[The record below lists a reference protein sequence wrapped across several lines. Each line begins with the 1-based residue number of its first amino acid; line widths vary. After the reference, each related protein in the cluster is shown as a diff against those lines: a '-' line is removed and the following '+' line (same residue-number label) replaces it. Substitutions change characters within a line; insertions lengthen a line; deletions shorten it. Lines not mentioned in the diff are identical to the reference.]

1 MPRYLSAL
9 VLITLL
15 GVGEAQALVRSWPS
29 ATAPCSTTLQT
40 CVEGS
45 AAADTILVATNS
57 VIAETIIINKPFV
70 LRAAIGYRPILA
82 VDRAISG
89 TVNAA
94 GAWTWEVDGFELQRG
109 YIALTIN
116 GGSTATA
123 RIRNNRVLESFPG
136 ISEISVVKSSS
147 TTTTLR
153 YEISQNELNY
163 FWNTFDG
170 ALRAAM
176 QVLDSGSGMSTGRI
190 DGNRVVATGNT
201 SIGILV
207 NTQDRSHHT
216 EVLGNH
222 VFGGRAGSIY
232 LRQGS
237 LISVTGGTLSGLVLN
252 NVVRSVEAGTRFA
265 DGIKIDVY
273 DGSLSLRAL
282 HNTVVDAHSGIDVFA
297 ETAVTANGEIGG
309 NLFAYLT
316 SAGLQ
321 RSGAT
326 SGISDRDN
334 LFFQCLETASTPGL
348 SATSV
353 FADPLL
359 RSVPGDPRLLPGSPA
374 IDQLVSTALAA
385 VNLAYGLPGIDG
397 DGLRRFKRANSVSK
411 SNVLDIGAFE
421 AGDETLLHRVPSV
434 APGST
439 ATVDNPLLNGF
450 AQAAPHVVGNWNP
463 NGFGSIYND
472 HPVSLRYNTTTARWQ
487 LRQEDL
493 LNFSAGAAFNLY
505 APGAGSGRYD
515 HFNSAGNTTGSLTT
529 LSNDDLNNHADYIL
543 LVTRN
548 PGNGSTVSDV
558 ASPLAV
564 SYLGSSWRVERLD
577 GLLMPANGGFNVY
590 FQPPSNNAYRHRA
603 TAGNTFGNL
612 TYLDHPLL
620 NDHRCAR
627 FHVTQDATS
636 TLINNHNVGV
646 YYAPPPIARWT
657 IFNQDAAD
665 MTNNPSF
672 HIVVDAQ
679 AVDCPDTMFASGFE

>member
-15 GVGEAQALVRSWPS
+15 SVGEAQALVRSWPS
-29 ATAPCSTTLQT
+29 ATAPCSTTLQN

-45 AAADTILVATNS
+45 GASDTILVATNS

-70 LRAAIGYRPILA
+70 LRAAIGYRPVLA
-82 VDRAISG
+82 ADRAISG

-116 GGSTATA
+116 GGSTANA
-123 RIRNNRVLESFPG
+123 RIHNNRVLESFPG
-136 ISEISVVKSSS
+136 IAEISVVKSSS
-147 TTTTLR
+147 TTTNLN
-153 YEISQNELNY
+153 YEISRNELNY

-176 QVLDSGSGMSTGRI
+176 QVLDSGSGMSVGRI
-190 DGNRVVATGNT
+190 YGNRIVATGNT

-237 LISVTGGTLSGLVLN
+237 LIAVTGGTLSGLVMN
-252 NVVRSVEAGTRFA
+252 NVVRSVVAGTRFA
-265 DGIKIDVY
+265 DGIKVDVY
-273 DGSLSLRAL
+273 DGSLALRAL
-282 HNTVVDAHSGIDVFA
+282 HNTVVDAHNGIDVFA
-297 ETAVTANGEIGG
+297 DAAVTANGEIAG

-321 RSGAT
+321 RTGVSAIT
-326 SGISDRDN
+326 DHDN
-334 LFFQCLETASTPGL
+334 LFFESLETASTPGL

-359 RSVPGDPRLLPGSPA
+359 RSVPGDPHLRPGSPA
-374 IDQLVSTALAA
+374 IDQLVSTVVTAI
-385 VNLAYGLPGIDG
+385 NFAYGLPDIDG
-397 DGLRRFKRANSVSK
+397 DGLRRFKRANGVSK
-411 SNVLDIGAFE
+411 SNILDIGALE
-421 AGDETLLHRVPSV
+421 AGDETLSHRVPSV
-434 APGST
+434 APGSS
-439 ATVDNPLLNGF
+439 AAVDHLVLNGF
-450 AQAAPHVVGNWNP
+450 ALAAPHVVGNWNP
-463 NGFGSIYND
+463 NGLGGIYND
-472 HPVSLRYNTTTARWQ
+472 HPLSLRYNTATSRWQ

-493 LNFSAGAAFNLY
+493 FNFSASAAFNLF

-515 HFNSAGNTTGSLTT
+515 HFNSAGNITGSLTT
-529 LSNDDLNNHADYIL
+529 LDNADLNNHADYIL

-548 PGNGSTVSDV
+548 PGTGATVSDV
-558 ASPLAV
+558 SSPLAV
-564 SYLGSSWRVERLD
+564 NYLGSSWRVQRLD

-627 FHVTQDATS
+627 FHITHDATS
-636 TLINNHNVGV
+636 TITNNHNVGL

-665 MTNNPSF
+665 MTNNASF

>member
-1 MPRYLSAL
+1 MPRFLSAFL
-9 VLITLL
+9 LIALL
-15 GVGEAQALVRSWPS
+15 SVGEAQAFVRSWPS
-29 ATAPCSTTLQT
+29 GTAPCNTTLQA

-45 AAADTILVATNS
+45 AASDTILVATNS
-57 VIAETIIINKPFV
+57 VIDETVIINKPFV
-70 LRAAIGYRPILA
+70 LRAANGYRPILA
-82 VDRAISG
+82 ADRAISG

-94 GAWTWEVDGFELQRG
+94 GVWTWEVEGFELQRG
-109 YIALTIN
+109 YIALNIN

-123 RIRNNRVLESFPG
+123 RIRNNRVLESFSG
-136 ISEISVVKSSS
+136 VAEISVVKNSS
-147 TTTTLR
+147 TTTTLQ

-190 DGNRVVATGNT
+190 YGNRVVATGNT

-207 NTQDRSHHT
+207 NTLDRSHHT

-252 NVVRSVEAGTRFA
+252 NVVRSVVAGTRFA

-282 HNTVVDAHSGIDVFA
+282 HNTVVDAHSGIDVYA
-297 ETAVTANGEIGG
+297 DASVTANGEIGG

-321 RSGAT
+321 RTGVTA
-326 SGISDRDN
+326 ISDRDN
-334 LFFQCLETASTPGL
+334 LFFQSSETATTPGL

-353 FADPLL
+353 FADPQL
-359 RSVPGDPRLLPGSPA
+359 RSVPGDPHLLPGSPA

-385 VNLAYGLPGIDG
+385 VNLAYSLPDTDG
-397 DGLRRFKRANSVSK
+397 DGLRRFKRANNVSK
-411 SNVLDIGAFE
+411 SNVLDIGALE

-439 ATVDNPLLNGF
+439 ATVDNLLLNGF

-463 NGFGSIYND
+463 NGFGSVYND
-472 HPVSLRYNTTTARWQ
+472 HPVSLRYNTGTARWQ

-493 LNFSAGAAFNLY
+493 LNFSASAAFNLF
-505 APGAGSGRYD
+505 APGAGSGRYE
-515 HFNSAGNTTGSLTT
+515 HLNTAGNTTGSLTT
-529 LSNDDLNNHADYIL
+529 LNNADLNNHADYIL

-548 PGNGSTVSDV
+548 PGSGATVSDV
-558 ASPLAV
+558 ATPLALN
-564 SYLGSSWRVERLD
+564 YLGSSWRVERLD

-590 FQPPSNNAYRHRA
+590 FQTPTTTHTA
-603 TAGNTFGNL
+603 T
-612 TYLDHPLL
+612 
-620 NDHRCAR
+620 
-627 FHVTQDATS
+627 
-636 TLINNHNVGV
+636 
-646 YYAPPPIARWT
+646 APPPETFLAT
-657 IFNQDAAD
+657 
-665 MTNNPSF
+665 
-672 HIVVDAQ
+672 
-679 AVDCPDTMFASGFE
+679 